1 MKKTLI
7 ALTLAALPV
16 ASMADVVLYG
26 QIKGG
31 VEVGFTNKVGGKK
44 AADRTTT
51 QIVDYGS
58 RIGFKGHEHLNGD
71 LKAIW
76 QLESSVD
83 IAGGATGKGAS
94 SLSRDDNGNLVQ
106 TNTASN
112 GFGTR
117 DSFIGLQGD
126 KIGTVKAGYISSPV
140 KDAAGRLD
148 EWEYSSDVVG
158 LDHFT
163 RGTDASKRAVAVS
176 YTTPNVAGFSATA
189 YVSPSDNNKG
199 ARDAQP
205 AVGLA
210 NTKAKA
216 GRDAAI
222 YGLGATYE
230 NSGFFADVAGGYVK
244 NGANNG
250 TINSG
255 NPAIKEKDGYQAVAN
270 IGYEN
275 EQVLAG
281 IGYNRTKNVD
291 ADYDVANEVAATV
304 AYKVNPSLRLK
315 GSAAHGFKL
324 SDASGRPAYGNGKY
338 YQGIVGADYAL
349 SKRTTVN
356 GQVGYVQKGKDQ
368 QKEQYGVA
376 GVGLK
381 HKF

>member
-16 ASMADVVLYG
+16 ASMADVILYG

-31 VEVGFTNKVGGKK
+31 IEVGFKEKVGGQKV
-44 AADRTTT
+44 DGTTT

-71 LKAIW
+71 MKAIW

-83 IAGGATGKGAS
+83 IAGGATGK
-94 SLSRDDNGNLVQ
+94 NG
-106 TNTASN
+106 TK

-117 DSFIGLQGD
+117 DSFVGLQSD

-140 KDAAGRLD
+140 KDINGRLD

-158 LDHFT
+158 LGHYT
-163 RGTDASKRAVAVS
+163 RDTDASKRAVAVS
-176 YTTPNVAGFSATA
+176 YTTPTVAGFSATA
-189 YVSPSDNNKG
+189 YVSPSDNNVVERDT
-199 ARDAQP
+199 ARGWINP
-205 AVGLA
+205 TTTPPTVLNA
-210 NTKAKA
+210 NA

-250 TINSG
+250 TIAAVS
-255 NPAIKEKDGYQAVAN
+255 PTVKEKEGYQAAAN

-275 EQVLAG
+275 DQVLAG

-291 ADYDVANEVAATV
+291 ALYDVSNEVAATV

-315 GSAAHGFKL
+315 GTAAHGFKL
-324 SDASGRPAYGNGKY
+324 SDAGGNPAYGNGKY
-338 YQGIVGADYAL
+338 YQGIIGADYAL

-356 GQVGYVQKGKDQ
+356 GQVGYVQAGKDAT
-368 QKEQYGVA
+368 KEQYGVA

>member
-31 VEVGFTNKVGGKK
+31 VEVGFKEKQAGQKVNG
-44 AADRTTT
+44 TTT

-71 LKAIW
+71 MKAIW
-76 QLESSVD
+76 QLEQSVN
-83 IAGGATGKGAS
+83 IGGGEA
-94 SLSRDDNGNLVQ
+94 
-106 TNTASN
+106 

-148 EWEYSSDVVG
+148 EWEYDNGVVG
-158 LDHFT
+158 LGHFT
-163 RGTDASKRAVAVS
+163 RSTDASKRALAVS

-189 YVSPSDNNKG
+189 YVSPSDNNIVG
-199 ARDAQP
+199 RDGTEQQP
-205 AVGLA
+205 TPAPK
-210 NTKAKA
+210 NKA

-250 TINSG
+250 TINAA
-255 NPAIKEKDGYQAVAN
+255 NPAIKEKEGYQAVAN
-270 IGYEN
+270 VGYDN
-275 EQVLAG
+275 GTVLAG
-281 IGYNRTKNVD
+281 LGYNRTKNVD
-291 ADYDVANEVAATV
+291 EDYDVANEVAATV
-304 AYKVNPSLRLK
+304 AYKVNDSLRLK

-324 SDASGRPAYGNGKY
+324 SDAGGKPAYGNGKY
-338 YQGIVGADYAL
+338 FQGIVGADYAL
-349 SKRTTVN
+349 SKRTVVN
-356 GQVGYVQKGKDQ
+356 GQVGYFQAGKNQ
-368 QKEQYGVA
+368 SKEQYGVA

>member
-16 ASMADVVLYG
+16 ASMADVTLYG

-31 VEVGFTNKVGGKK
+31 VEVGFKEKNGGVKEK
-44 AADRTTT
+44 GSTT

-71 LKAIW
+71 MKAIW
-76 QLESSVD
+76 QLEQSVN
-83 IAGGATGKGAS
+83 IGGGET
-94 SLSRDDNGNLVQ
+94 
-106 TNTASN
+106 

-140 KDAAGRLD
+140 KEANDRLD
-148 EWEYSSDVVG
+148 EWEYDNGTLG
-158 LDHFT
+158 LGQFT
-163 RGTDASKRAVAVS
+163 RGNDVNKRALAVS
-176 YTTPNVAGFSATA
+176 YTTPNVGGFSATA
-189 YVSPSDNNKG
+189 FVSPSDNNEE
-199 ARDAQP
+199 ARNTASP
-205 AVGLA
+205 AK
-210 NTKAKA
+210 T

-230 NSGFFADVAGGYVK
+230 NSGFFADVAAGYAK
-244 NGANNG
+244 NGASNG
-250 TINSG
+250 TINA
-255 NPAIKEKDGYQAVAN
+255 NPAIKEKHGYQAVAN

-275 EQVLAG
+275 DQVLAG
-281 IGYNRTKNVD
+281 IGYNRAQHVDGKND
-291 ADYDVANEVAATV
+291 FSANGFDVSNEVAATV

-315 GSAAHGFKL
+315 GTAAHGFKIK
-324 SDASGRPAYGNGKY
+324 DGSGAEFAGNGKY
-338 YQGIVGADYAL
+338 YQGIVGADYAF
-349 SKRTTVN
+349 SKRTSLN
-356 GQVGYVQKGKDQ
+356 GQVGYYQAGKDSQKVQKGM
-368 QKEQYGVA
+368 A